1 MREVPEHF
9 RIRIM
14 FIDTVSRDDQADRM
28 PPLPIMR
35 DNTSLFKTRPSRD
48 EIIMDIRQTDYAF
61 DLRPT
66 LMMNPLNRKRIRFP
80 RRLTRSEPFEM
91 WHTIWDHPLFF
102 LSPSYHK
109 RTRVAS
115 MLMVVFNIITLAL
128 VGYFLFDEN
137 ITVYEVTGIAL
148 GITSIGFLEFGK

>member
-66 LMMNPLNRKRIRFP
+66 LMMTPP
-80 RRLTRSEPFEM
+80 QSETDTVSETTHPFGTLRNVAYDM
-91 WHTIWDHPLFF
+91 GSPAI
-102 LSPSYHK
+102 LSLS
-109 RTRVAS
+109 
-115 MLMVVFNIITLAL
+115 II
-128 VGYFLFDEN
+128 
-137 ITVYEVTGIAL
+137 
-148 GITSIGFLEFGK
+148 S